1 MKKQRIKNVLKHILN
16 QSHLKMKITF
26 LFVFLSIVQGYA
38 NNSYGQ
44 NQRVTLKENNVRL
57 IKIFQQ
63 IEDQTALNFFYNRRD
78 LNMRQKVSV
87 NADNTQ
93 IVDVLGQLF
102 NENNISYEIIGNQ
115 IVLKKGISANV
126 TDIKKQEREIVGTVL
141 DENSLPLVGVTVIVE
156 GTNKGVVTDF
166 DGNFKIKL
174 EDGEDVLVF
183 STLGYKSVR
192 IVVGDQTVIPVVMK
206 EDLAQLEEIVLIGY
220 GTQKREAVTGAVSS
234 VTNNDM
240 VQLSNGVVG
249 IDRALGGLAKGVQVS
264 QGTGRPGAPI
274 RINVRG
280 FTSPLSSD
288 FGGTNQPLFVIDGV
302 PFNTDGSSR
311 SINPLSTISPY
322 DIESVN
328 ILKDAAATSIY
339 GSRGANGVIL
349 IKTKGGKKNTAPK
362 FSFNYSTS
370 VATPINTL
378 KSLDAAQYR
387 SYYDK
392 LISGSVT
399 AMNEFRLDPFFAF
412 DLMNI
417 GDVQLDFNTF
427 EVSYNGLLDSY
438 FGDADTDWNDEV
450 FRSIAITNQANF
462 NTRGGSENTTYSFS
476 LSGVDQDGLSI
487 KDKYKQYNLNM
498 ALNTDVNK
506 YVRFGGTANFGYTNA
521 TGGDQSINEGSTIN
535 TAVAKARPDLPVR
548 DALGNLLG
556 QSDFQYGFETLEPN
570 PVMQLENRA
579 KEKSFNFI
587 GNVFLEVEPLKDL
600 KLKADVNAAVFDNK
614 RSLFTPKIAQTDFV
628 FFPSTSLLNT
638 GSSNV
643 VNYISTLTA
652 DYNFSVNKHN
662 MGVLVGASWERS
674 KAASSDYFY
683 TGFPDDEEL
692 NNASSAEE
700 LLGYSENENE
710 TGLNSLLSRFTY
722 SYDGIYNAT
731 FNFRSDASSKF
742 GPENKRAYFPSL
754 SASVNFAN
762 MEWLR
767 GSDKV
772 SNLKLRASIGRVGST
787 NVGNFSYLQFF
798 LANPSNQYNAQT
810 GIVASDN
817 FPNENIG
824 WETTEEINLGL
835 DFALFNSRLRAS
847 IDVYDRTTEGALVL
861 SPIPLELGPDRYYS
875 NLIDVSNKGVEV
887 SLGGDIVK
895 SDDFSW
901 SMDINWATNK
911 NELLKLK
918 GSNINTFQQDYY
930 IEGEPVGTIKGY
942 EVEKIIQTPD
952 EIAALNADSPV
963 GFYDQFST
971 GVGDYMFKDT
981 NGDGRIS
988 SADRTILGDI
998 EPDYFGGFST
1008 RVNYKNLSLSG
1019 LFQYSVGG
1027 KRIWNALVN
1036 EPFNALGANKLAEY
1050 GLNTWTPTNTDARY
1064 AQAIYFDPSQNQR
1077 LNDRYLFSTSY
1088 LRLKSVQLA
1097 YNFNQTILDK
1107 LSLEKFAITLS
1118 GANLLTWTKWPGLD
1132 PETFSERGGITDAV
1146 SSEDPYP
1153 LAKSFSLGI
1162 QLQF

>member
-1 MKKQRIKNVLKHILN
+1 MEINLTSVFFRTRKKLLINIMR
-16 QSHLKMKITF
+16 F
-26 LFVFLSIVQGYA
+26 FVFLCCLSAFSLSPHTLESQNARVTIDADKIVTVDEVFDLIMKQTNYKFIYQEGIFNNFPKITLKKGKIRANNLLERSLSGGDFNFDFNANNTIIIKSETKKAIVQDRQVTGTITDGTGMPLAGATVVVEGTTRGTVTNFDGKYTIGLRDNDNILVFSSLGYQTERIEVGTQTTI
-38 NNSYGQ
+38 NL
-44 NQRVTLKENNVRL
+44 TLKE
-57 IKIFQQ
+57 
-63 IEDQTALNFFYNRRD
+63 
-78 LNMRQKVSV
+78 
-87 NADNTQ
+87 
-93 IVDVLGQLF
+93 
-102 NENNISYEIIGNQ
+102 
-115 IVLKKGISANV
+115 
-126 TDIKKQEREIVGTVL
+126 
-141 DENSLPLVGVTVIVE
+141 
-156 GTNKGVVTDF
+156 DF
-166 DGNFKIKL
+166 
-174 EDGEDVLVF
+174 
-183 STLGYKSVR
+183 S
-192 IVVGDQTVIPVVMK
+192 
-206 EDLAQLEEIVLIGY
+206 QLEEIVLIGY
-220 GTQKREAVTGAVSS
+220 GEQKRTSVTGAVSS
-234 VTNNDM
+234 VKNEDM
-240 VQLSNGVVG
+240 LQLSNGVVG

-311 SINPLSTISPY
+311 SINPISTINAY

-349 IKTKGGKKNTAPK
+349 IKTKGGKKNVAPK

-378 KSLDAAQYR
+378 KSLDASQYR

-399 AMNEFRLDPFFAF
+399 AMNDFRLDPFFAF
-412 DLMNI
+412 DLANI
-417 GDVQLDFNTF
+417 GNVNIDFATF
-427 EVSYNGLLDSY
+427 QVSYDGLRDDY
-438 FGDADTDWNDEV
+438 FGDANTNWNDEV
-450 FRSIAITNQANF
+450 FRSTAVTKQANF

-476 LSGVDQDGLSI
+476 LSGVDQEGLSI

-498 ALNTDVNK
+498 ALSTDVNK
-506 YVRFGGTANFGYTNA
+506 YVTFGGTANFGYTKS

-548 DALGNLLG
+548 DELGNLLG
-556 QSDFQYGFETLEPN
+556 QTDYQFGFETLEPN
-570 PVMQLENRA
+570 PVMQLENKA
-579 KEKSFNFI
+579 SEKSFNFI
-587 GNVFLEVEPLKDL
+587 GNVFLEIEPLKDL
-600 KLKADVNAAVFDNK
+600 KLKADVNAAIFDNK

-638 GSSNV
+638 GNSNV
-643 VNYISTLTA
+643 VNLISTLTA
-652 DYNFSVNKHN
+652 NYNFSIDKHDL
-662 MGVLVGASWERS
+662 GFLVGASWERGT
-674 KAASSDYFY
+674 ATNSDYFY

-700 LLGYSENENE
+700 VLGYSENEIE

-722 SYDGIYNAT
+722 SYNGIYNAT
-731 FNFRSDASSKF
+731 FNFRTDASSKF
-742 GPENKRAYFPSL
+742 GPSNKRAYFPSL
-754 SASVNFAN
+754 STSVNFAN
-762 MEWLR
+762 MQWLR
-767 GSDKV
+767 GSENIND
-772 SNLKLRASIGRVGST
+772 LKLRASVGKVGST

-817 FPNENIG
+817 FPNEDIG

-835 DFALFNSRLRAS
+835 DFALFNNRLRTS
-847 IDVYDRTTEGALVL
+847 IDVYDRTTNGALVL
-861 SPIPLELGPDRYYS
+861 SPIPLELGPHRYYS
-875 NLIDVSNKGVEV
+875 NLIDVSNKGIEI

-895 SDDFSW
+895 TEDFSW
-901 SMDINWATNK
+901 SVDVNWATNK

-918 GSNINTFQQDYY
+918 GSNINTFQQDFY

-952 EIAALNADSPV
+952 EIAALNAASPV
-963 GFYDQFST
+963 GLYDQLST
-971 GVGDYMFKDT
+971 GVGDYLFKDT
-981 NGDGRIS
+981 NEDGRIS
-988 SADRTILGDI
+988 NDDRTIIGDI
-998 EPDYFGGFST
+998 EPDFFGGIST
-1008 RVNYKNLSLSG
+1008 RVNYKNVSLSG

-1027 KRIWNALVN
+1027 KRIWNALTN
-1036 EPFNALGANKLAEY
+1036 EPFNALGPNKLAEY
-1050 GLNTWTPTNTDARY
+1050 GLNTWTPDNTDARY

-1088 LRLKSVQLA
+1088 LRLKSIQLA
-1097 YNFNQTILDK
+1097 YNFNQKILDK
-1107 LSLEKFAITLS
+1107 LSVDNLAITLS
-1118 GANLLTWTKWPGLD
+1118 GTNLLTWTKWPGLD

-1146 SSEDPYP
+1146 SSQDPYP
-1153 LAKSFSLGI
+1153 LAKSLSLGI